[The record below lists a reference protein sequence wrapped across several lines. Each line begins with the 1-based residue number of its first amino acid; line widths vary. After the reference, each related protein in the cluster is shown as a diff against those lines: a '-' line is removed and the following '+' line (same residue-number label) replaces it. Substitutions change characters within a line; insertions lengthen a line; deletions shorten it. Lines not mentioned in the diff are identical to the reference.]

1 MITFHHIRSIFTAVG
16 LFAAPVLVS
25 MPIRAA
31 APDYRFE
38 VIDVRAAGA
47 GKTDVV
53 LRLLHLPD
61 KDPVIGAVITQV
73 SADRAPD
80 GQPTVKAPA
89 KPLPVSRQGVY
100 IIEVEPSR
108 PGNWALRLAAKVRSE
123 PETLRATVPVRLG
136 N

>member
-1 MITFHHIRSIFTAVG
+1 MILAAACLLVG
-16 LFAAPVLVS
+16 LMLIS
-25 MPIRAA
+25 MSVRAA

-38 VIDVRAAGA
+38 VTDVRVVGP

-61 KDPVIGAVITQV
+61 KDPVSGAVILQV

-80 GQPTVKAPA
+80 GMPTIKASA
-89 KPLPVSRQGVY
+89 KPLPASQPGVY
-100 IIEVEPSR
+100 IIEVERGR
-108 PGNWALRLAAKVRSE
+108 PGNWALRLAAKVRGE
-123 PETLRATVPVRLG
+123 PETLRATVPVKLG

>member
-1 MITFHHIRSIFTAVG
+1 MMTLPPIRLILLAIVF
-16 LFAAPVLVS
+16 VS
-25 MPIRAA
+25 TSVRAA

-38 VIDVRAAGA
+38 VTDVRVVGP

-61 KDPVIGAVITQV
+61 KDPVRDAVILQV

-80 GQPTVKAPA
+80 GMPTMKAPA
-89 KPLPVSRQGVY
+89 KPLPPSQPGIY
-100 IIEVEPSR
+100 IIEIEPGR
-108 PGNWALRLAAKVRSE
+108 PGNWALRLAAKVRGE
-123 PETLRATVPVRLG
+123 PETLRATVPVKLG